1 MNIENEIQ
9 DLKRR
14 VGELEG
20 TVSVLTGK
28 LSTLTPDLQA
38 IQRQTNERFDAVETK
53 FTRLIGRLDTIN
65 TQVWSLRDDLPDLI
79 SKAVQPNNPKQ
90 PD

>member
-20 TVSVLTGK
+20 TVSALNGK
-28 LSTLTPDLQA
+28 LSSFQPDLQSM
-38 IQRQTNERFDAVETK
+38 QRASNERFDAMETL
-53 FTRLIGRLDTIN
+53 FARLIGRLDTIN

-79 SKAVQPNNPKQ
+79 SKALQARPSKL
-90 PD
+90 D